1 VDNNNLN
8 DAESLSLG
16 NNRVM
21 YKALHHYISSKVSVT
36 EKELEIVSEHFAPRK
51 LRKRQYLL
59 QEGQICRYS
68 AFVVKGVLRQYMVD
82 DKGIEH
88 ITQFAI
94 EDWWIS
100 DRESFANQTPS
111 MYNIDALEDSE
122 LMLSTKEGMN
132 ELEKKI
138 PAFKD
143 LMIAIKERRTFAGQ
157 KRVVSALSY
166 SAEQRYQ
173 HFIDAYPQI
182 VQRVPQ
188 HMIASY
194 LGITPETLSRLR
206 AKTAKG

>member
-1 VDNNNLN
+1 
-8 DAESLSLG
+8 
-16 NNRVM
+16 M
-21 YKALHHYISSKVSVT
+21 YNQLQKYISSKVSIT
-36 EKELEIVSEHFAPRK
+36 DEEFELVKKVFTPKK

-59 QEGQICRYS
+59 QEGQICRYV
-68 AFVVKGVLRQYMVD
+68 AFVVKGILRQYLVD
-82 DKGIEH
+82 DKGNEH

-100 DRESFANQTPS
+100 DRESLAKQTPS
-111 MYNIDALEDSE
+111 NYNIDALEDSE
-122 LMLSTKEGMN
+122 LMLVTKEGMS
-132 ELEKKI
+132 ELEQKL

-143 LMIAIKERRTFAGQ
+143 MMSLIKERRTFAGQ

-166 SAEQRYQ
+166 SAEQKYQ
-173 HFIDAYPQI
+173 DFIETYPEI

-206 AKTAKG
+206 AKAVKR